1 MLAVF
6 FVKRKLLI
14 TNGYLRF
21 YIISK
26 IIHICG

>member
-6 FVKRKLLI
+6 FVKRIFLI

-26 IIHICG
+26 IIHIYG